1 NPERK
6 PQQSRPPQPRERM
19 PAFGYLARRSGHP
32 GSALPLPPY
41 QKKSIRPS
49 APWKDFFF
57 APENASDCAYVDSRT
72 FLSDLVQLYWMD
84 AVAALFAFTSASAP
98 PALSAS
104 VSIIRLSPQAPP
116 TTTLVA
122 GTA

>member
-1 NPERK
+1 ERK
-6 PQQSRPPQPRERM
+6 PEDGRPTQAPERM
-19 PAFGYLARRSGHP
+19 LAFATARRSGQPRKRAPLRSP
-32 GSALPLPPY
+32 G

-57 APENASDCAYVDSRT
+57 APENASDCAKVPSRT
-72 FLSDLVQLYWMD
+72 FLSDLVQLYWME